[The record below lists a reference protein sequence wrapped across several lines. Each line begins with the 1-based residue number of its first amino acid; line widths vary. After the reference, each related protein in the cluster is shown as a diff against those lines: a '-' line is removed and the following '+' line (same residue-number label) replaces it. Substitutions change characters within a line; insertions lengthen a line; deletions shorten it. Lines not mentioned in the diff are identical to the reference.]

1 MEIGEEVSAGA
12 FRVLLRYLYTQELP
26 GTEDGGQGLV
36 AGEMAKAADYFQ
48 AEELYEHCVKQF
60 KEGLRVGNVVER
72 LVYSHDHQ
80 LESLEEAAMAFIE
93 ANARAFHR
101 EAMPT
106 LSVLA
111 QRPHHL
117 LLAVTGL
124 IAAGLDP
131 GAPGGAGAG
140 GAVGAARDAGVDNH
154 T

>member
-1 MEIGEEVSAGA
+1 
-12 FRVLLRYLYTQELP
+12 
-26 GTEDGGQGLV
+26 
-36 AGEMAKAADYFQ
+36 
-48 AEELYEHCVKQF
+48 
-60 KEGLRVGNVVER
+60 
-72 LVYSHDHQ
+72 
-80 LESLEEAAMAFIE
+80 MAFIE

-140 GAVGAARDAGVDNH
+140 GAVGAARDAGVANH

>member
-1 MEIGEEVSAGA
+1 M
-12 FRVLLRYLYTQELP
+12 T
-26 GTEDGGQGLV
+26 
-36 AGEMAKAADYFQ
+36 
-48 AEELYEHCVKQF
+48 
-60 KEGLRVGNVVER
+60 
-72 LVYSHDHQ
+72 
-80 LESLEEAAMAFIE
+80 FIE
-93 ANARAFHR
+93 ENARTFHT

-140 GAVGAARDAGVDNH
+140 GAVGAARDAGVANH